1 MGQRLNIEIKKK
13 ETNETIANCYYHW
26 SAYTRSALDLTLEI
40 IENTISVNHN
50 EKEVDKMYAIEL
62 LQSTGGGLMQ
72 DEYDKID
79 DENKKYCKV
88 SRNRNLGLISFTDEG
103 IQETRRYEEGRV
115 EIYIPNITDY
125 FAKIKEIRV
134 AFDVFYK
141 EDIEDV
147 KKYYR
152 EDIKKKKLNLDNL
165 IEFDFDLWN
174 MTRADLY
181 EFYNKEIDIEN
192 NYYGMFKIKGDNENI
207 YHCIY

>member
-50 EKEVDKMYAIEL
+50 EKEVDKMYAIRL
-62 LQSTGGGLMQ
+62 LESTGAGVIS
-72 DEYDKID
+72 DEYDLLTEK
-79 DENKKYCKV
+79 EQRVCRV
-88 SRNRNLGLISFTDEG
+88 GENRNLGLISFTEKG
-103 IQETRRYEEGRV
+103 IEETRKWEEGRV
-115 EIYIPNITDY
+115 EIYLPNITDY
-125 FAKIKEIRV
+125 FEQIKEIRV
-134 AFDVFYK
+134 TFDVFYRQDIESTK
-141 EDIEDV
+141 EDYAEYNID
-147 KKYYR
+147 Y
-152 EDIKKKKLNLDNL
+152 DDL

-181 EFYNKEIDIEN
+181 ELFNRVIDIEN
-192 NYYGMFKIKGDNENI
+192 NYYGMFKIKGDKENI